1 MKKISRRYVDA
12 KAFRI
17 ADRIYCRF
25 MDDTVEAMSS
35 KAGSMVQGIEAKI
48 DSAAAGEPDPNAKK
62 KLLNIK
68 KLLGEAGKLLLRF
81 TGFGAMM
88 RAWNILKKAGEF
100 AKMYV
105 KETGRNLFMVTGIEV
120 IVKLLGGA
128 INIAKSIRK

>member
-48 DSAAAGEPDPNAKK
+48 DSAAANEPDPNAKK

-81 TGFGAMM
+81 TGIGAVM

-105 KETGRNLFMVTGIEV
+105 KETGRNFFMVTGIEV
-120 IVKLLGGA
+120 VVKLLGGA